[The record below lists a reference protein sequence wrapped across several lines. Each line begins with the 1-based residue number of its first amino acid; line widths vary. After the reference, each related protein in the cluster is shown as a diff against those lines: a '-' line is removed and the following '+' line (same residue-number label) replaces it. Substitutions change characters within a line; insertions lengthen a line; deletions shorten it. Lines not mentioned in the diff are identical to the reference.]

1 MAGIIVCAIF
11 AAGCRSGVE
20 DSNKYKDN
28 SLWLCKP
35 GLTHDYCFDDLTATE
50 ILPDTSRVLRNHEP
64 SQRTDVDCFYIYPTV
79 DLTGNIGN
87 HTDFSDV
94 TPMLFPIMNQAAW
107 FNQICTV
114 YAPLYRQVT
123 FATLPNPQADKYK
136 EIAYEDVREAFQ
148 YYLKHHNAGRP
159 FIIMGHSQ
167 GSMMLRM
174 LIQREIE
181 NNEALLSRMVVALLI
196 GGDVRVPQGDIAGDT
211 FQKIPLCTSEDET
224 GCVIAYR
231 SYGEGFTPTGGLLS
245 NPPEGMDIACTNPA
259 DLTGQKHTLDAVYFP
274 NEFDFAGV
282 TGTLMTDVTTPFLL
296 YRNLY
301 TAKCAKDDN
310 GISFLEIGTEQG
322 PGDIREIPMTQDDL
336 GIAASL
342 GLHIVDYN
350 LGMGDLLRL
359 VEKKSKA
366 FMGQ

>member
-35 GLTHDYCFDDLTATE
+35 GLAHDYCYDDLTATE
-50 ILPDTSRVLRNHEP
+50 ILPDTSRVLRTHEP
-64 SQRTDVDCFYIYPTV
+64 ETKTKVDCFYIYPTV